1 MGVAKIILSNRT
13 KQKAEDLKKI
23 YPNIEIVSWG
33 DSVQSDIIIN
43 ATSLGLKNHDDI
55 KLNYETLGPN
65 KLFYDVIYNPINT
78 KFLLKGK
85 ELGNKTENG
94 KAMFVYQAQLSFEI
108 WHKIKPKI
116 NSKVFEILNN
126 D

>member
-1 MGVAKIILSNRT
+1 MHSLLFYLLQICFYQDDKI
-13 KQKAEDLKKI
+13 
-23 YPNIEIVSWG
+23 NI
-33 DSVQSDIIIN
+33 D
-43 ATSLGLKNHDDI
+43 
-55 KLNYETLGPN
+55 YEGIGEN
-65 KLFYDVIYNPINT
+65 KFFYDVIYNPINT

-94 KAMFVYQAQLSFEI
+94 KAMFVYQAPLSFEI

-126 D
+126 G